1 MPEESNKAQKKAG
14 GTEKAQQETPT
25 LKEKIVKEQIKKTG
39 PTTVVQRAQSVKEGA
54 AEKTTEDIGELLLK
68 KQIISKD
75 QLDVALKEKKDTG
88 TKETIGNILV
98 KMGFITEGTL
108 GEVLSESTGVKKL
121 DLKSAIID
129 QRLVKKIPKGFAIQ
143 NKVIPISYIK
153 NTITVAIADIFDII
167 TIDQIKRY
175 FPSNFNIKPVYATE
189 ADILHAIDQY
199 YEYEMS
205 IDGILREIES
215 GEHEIEEDST
225 KALKE
230 DYRSPMVRLVDALL
244 TDAVRVGASDL
255 HFEPESF
262 FLRLRY
268 RIDGKMEQTRSF
280 HKDYWSAIAV
290 RIKIMSGM
298 NIAET
303 RKPQD
308 GRINATIL
316 GRKIDFRVS
325 TQPTVEGE
333 NIVMRILD
341 EKSAIIS
348 MDQLG
353 FTNYHVQLLRKCMKR
368 PEGVIILSG
377 PTGSGKTTTLYTLL
391 HFINSIDK
399 NIMTLED
406 PVEYR
411 LPLIRQSN
419 VKPEIGWNF
428 AEGIRTVL
436 RQDPDVLLVGEIRDD
451 ETANT
456 AMQAAMTGHQV
467 YTSLHTNNA
476 FAAIP
481 RLLYMSVQPYLLSGS
496 LICIVAQRLARKL
509 CPYCRKEYTP
519 TEEDKKILK
528 DYGKSPKTLY
538 KAIGCPKCRNTG
550 YKGRMAIAE
559 ILDIDK
565 ELDHMISVE
574 ASKKEMFEYVIKR
587 GFITMQRDGV
597 EKVSLGLTSMAELI
611 RTVDMTESM
620 TIDLTKKE

>member
-1 MPEESNKAQKKAG
+1 
-14 GTEKAQQETPT
+14 
-25 LKEKIVKEQIKKTG
+25 
-39 PTTVVQRAQSVKEGA
+39 
-54 AEKTTEDIGELLLK
+54 
-68 KQIISKD
+68 
-75 QLDVALKEKKDTG
+75 
-88 TKETIGNILV
+88 
-98 KMGFITEGTL
+98 MGFITEGTL
-108 GEVLSESTGVKKL
+108 GEVLSESTGIKKL

-143 NKVIPISYIK
+143 NKVIPISYTK

-175 FPSNFNIKPVYATE
+175 FPSNFDIKPVYAAE

-215 GEHEIEEDST
+215 GEHEIEEDSS

-244 TDAVRVGASDL
+244 TDAVRLGASDL

-268 RIDGKMEQTRSF
+268 RIDGKMEQIRSF

-316 GRKIDFRVS
+316 GRSIDFRVA

-353 FTNYHVQLLRKCMKR
+353 FTNYHVKLLHKCMKR

-391 HFINSIDK
+391 NFINSIDK

-419 VKPEIGWNF
+419 VKPEIGWDF

-436 RQDPDVLLVGEIRDD
+436 RQDPDVLLVGEIRDG

-481 RLLYMSVQPYLLSGS
+481 RLLYMGVQPYLLSGS
-496 LICIVAQRLARKL
+496 LIAIVAQRLARKL
-509 CPYCRKEYTP
+509 CPYCRKEYEP
-519 TEEDKKILK
+519 TEEDIRILK
-528 DYGKSPKTLY
+528 DYNKAPKTLY
-538 KAIGCPKCRNTG
+538 KAVGCSKCRGTG

-559 ILDIDK
+559 ILDIDA

-574 ASKKEMFEYVIKR
+574 ASKKEMFEYVMKR
-587 GFITMQRDGV
+587 GFITIQRDGI
-597 EKVSLGLTSMAELI
+597 EKVVLGLTSMDELI
-611 RTVDMTESM
+611 RAVDMTASM
-620 TIDLTKKE
+620 TVDVASR